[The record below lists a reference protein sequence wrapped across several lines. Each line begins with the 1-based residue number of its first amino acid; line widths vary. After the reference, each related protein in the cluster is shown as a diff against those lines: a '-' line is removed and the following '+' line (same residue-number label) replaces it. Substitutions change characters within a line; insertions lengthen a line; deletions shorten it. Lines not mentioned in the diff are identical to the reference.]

1 MMKKILNERPNYE
14 DYTCWNFGI
23 LISL

>member
-1 MMKKILNERPNYE
+1 MKKILNERPNYE